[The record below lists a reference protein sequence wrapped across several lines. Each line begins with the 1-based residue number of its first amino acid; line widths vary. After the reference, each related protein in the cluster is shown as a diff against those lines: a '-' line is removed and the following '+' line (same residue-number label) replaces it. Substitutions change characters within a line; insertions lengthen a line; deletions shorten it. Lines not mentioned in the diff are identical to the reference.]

1 MVDIFDNLIGNFEG
15 YALENL
21 KEGNPN
27 PELDTTNFDDFFGS
41 EEDFTLKDQEEQEEQ
56 KPKKKKSKKKK
67 RKRIFNKSKPVFN
80 KRVLNEGKGAFG
92 GF

>member
-21 KEGNPN
+21 KEGNPD
-27 PELDTTNFDDFFGS
+27 PALDTTNFDDFFGS
-41 EEDFTLKDQEEQEEQ
+41 DKDFAVKEDQDQEE

-67 RKRIFNKSKPVFN
+67 RKRVFIKSKQVFS
-80 KRVLNEGKGAFG
+80 KRVLNESKGAFG

>member
-1 MVDIFDNLIGNFEG
+1 LGEIFEGIMGNFEG

-21 KEGNPN
+21 QEGNPN
-27 PELDTTNFDDFFGS
+27 PELDTTNFEDFFGS
-41 EEDFTLKDQEEQEEQ
+41 DEDFAVKEDQDQEEE

-67 RKRIFNKSKPVFN
+67 RKRIFNKSKPVFS
-80 KRVLNEGKGAFG
+80 KRVLNESKGAFG

>member
-1 MVDIFDNLIGNFEG
+1 MIDIFDNLIGNFEG

-21 KEGNPN
+21 QEGNPN
-27 PELDTTNFDDFFGS
+27 PELDTTNFDDFFGDGS
-41 EEDFTLKDQEEQEEQ
+41 DFKLEDEEEE

-67 RKRIFNKSKPVFN
+67 RRIFNKSKPVFN